1 MPQYGTDP
9 PRSQHGL
16 RAQTDT
22 EAKYLTVHRLHQFK
36 IGKRGQSR
44 LEFARITHA
53 VQLGAPCGRVFP
65 LIQETKP
72 RGCEVET
79 VLSSARHRRI
89 GEGKKRCAPVRGGP
103 QGNEE
108 GVEMVPG
115 TNQHTCS
122 SLLTSQTLATQHNM
136 YTVSLKELHCAN
148 LNAVVKK
155 LLSESC

>member
-44 LEFARITHA
+44 LEFARIIHT

-79 VLSSARHRRI
+79 TLVGAPQEDRGREEKMCSGTWRSA
-89 GEGKKRCAPVRGGP
+89 GKRGG
-103 QGNEE
+103 G
-108 GVEMVPG
+108 GDG
-115 TNQHTCS
+115 TW
-122 SLLTSQTLATQHNM
+122 
-136 YTVSLKELHCAN
+136 Y
-148 LNAVVKK
+148 
-155 LLSESC
+155 